1 MSSDQARFVGSIP
14 ETYGR
19 VLGPFLFEHY
29 ANDLAARLDA
39 PVGGRVLE
47 TACGTGIAIEAAR
60 RALDESI
67 RITATD
73 LSPPML
79 DLARAKRGQ
88 LKGVKFSEVDAQE
101 LPYLDAV
108 FDALYCQF
116 GWMFLPD
123 KALGFAEAGRVLKA
137 GGQLAFNVWDTLERN
152 PIMGL
157 AHETIGEFFTADPP
171 QFLTVPFGWNAH
183 DVIRGHLEDAGFGDI
198 SIDVLPRQASH
209 PSAADLAYGL
219 VHGNP
224 SILEIE
230 ERGSAAPHEVVATL
244 TRNLVKSYGDNPL
257 RTPLQAIAITA
268 RNIAS

>member
-47 TACGTGIAIEAAR
+47 TACGTGIATEAAR

-123 KALGFAEAGRVLKA
+123 KALGFAEALRVLK
-137 GGQLAFNVWDTLERN
+137 GGGLLAFNVWDSLEHN
-152 PIMGL
+152 PVMAL
-157 AHETIGEFFTADPP
+157 AHETIGGFFAADAP